1 MRENDGVSRND
12 LAGQAAVLDRW
23 FQAFNDH
30 DIDALCQIA
39 DPAVEVVPL
48 KGSKTVP
55 PGARFHGREGLRSLL
70 TASFERFP
78 RMRIRHTD
86 PQPIGNEVSVQ
97 IEFMLD
103 DGVEPPTVRSATC
116 DYRIA
121 DGLIRR
127 MRAFD
132 RDRGPVN
139 RPDRPRSTLL
149 SPREREVLALLAG
162 GQTVQEIAEELSLS
176 PLTIRTH
183 VRNAKD
189 KLSAKTTA
197 HAVAIALDED
207 ALNR

>member
-12 LAGQAAVLDRW
+12 LAGHAAVLDRW

-30 DIDALCQIA
+30 DVDALCEIA

-48 KGSKTVP
+48 RDSETVP
-55 PGARFHGREGLRSLL
+55 AGARFHGREGLRSVL

-78 RMRIRHTD
+78 RLRVRHAE
-86 PQPIGNEVSVQ
+86 PQPVGNDVSVQ
-97 IEFMLD
+97 LEFMLD
-103 DGVEPPTVRSATC
+103 DGVEPPTIRSATC

-121 DGLIRR
+121 DGRIRR
-127 MRAFD
+127 MRAFE
-132 RDRGPVN
+132 RDRGPVG
-139 RPDRPRSTLL
+139 RPDRGRSSLL
-149 SPREREVLALLAG
+149 SPREREVLALLASG
-162 GQTVQEIAEELSLS
+162 HTVQEIAEQLGLS

-189 KLSAKTTA
+189 KLSARTTA

-207 ALNR
+207 ALTR

>member
-1 MRENDGVSRND
+1 MRENDDVSRND
-12 LAGQAAVLDRW
+12 LAGQTAVLDRW

-30 DIDALCQIA
+30 DIEALCRIA

-48 KGSKTVP
+48 RGSQTAP
-55 PGARFHGREGLRSLL
+55 AGARFHGHEGLRSLL
-70 TASFERFP
+70 NAGFERFP
-78 RMRIRHTD
+78 HLRVRHAD
-86 PQPIGNEVSVQ
+86 PQPIGNDVSVQ

-116 DYRIA
+116 DYRIT
-121 DGLIRR
+121 DGRIRR

-139 RPDRPRSTLL
+139 RPDRGRAAAL
-149 SPREREVLALLAG
+149 SPREREVLALLAS
-162 GQTVQEIAEELSLS
+162 GQTVQEIANDLHLS